1 LLFHARRKA
10 HGFALVAGI
19 FFGALSLSLFALGGT
34 AVAGASTPTSAFYLD
49 IGGSGSVGVQPTPVD
64 PRGTPTASGYANDL
78 VALEAAKGISLQL
91 VQIGCPGESTTTML
105 YGGDHCYQSPATQ
118 LTTAV
123 SFLQAHYAETGIVT
137 VDLGFNNVVK
147 CVKKAIGVSDCLD
160 QGFALV
166 RQELPLIMTALQAA
180 AGPNV
185 HFVGVGHYD
194 PFLASALHGTTGDA
208 TALRSLGA
216 MSTLNRTLSD
226 VYQSFSVPM
235 ANVAR
240 AFKNFNRTPTTLAG
254 VGTVATNV
262 AQTCTLTWMCQL
274 APYGP
279 NLHANDTGYQTIAD
293 AIATK
298 LPATL

>member
-10 HGFALVAGI
+10 RGFALVAGV
-19 FFGALSLSLFALGGT
+19 SLSALVLTVSGLGAT
-34 AVAGASTPTSAFYLD
+34 SIAGAATSTPVFYLD
-49 IGGSGSVGVQPTPVD
+49 IGGSASVGVQPTLAD
-64 PRGTPTASGYANDL
+64 PHGEPTASGYANDL
-78 VALEAAKGISLQL
+78 VALEAARGISFQL

-105 YGGDHCYQSPATQ
+105 YGGDRCYQSPTTQ

-123 SFLQAHYAETGIVT
+123 SFLQSHYAETGVVT

-147 CVKKAIGVSDCLD
+147 CVKKATGVPVCLS

-166 RQELPLIMTALQAA
+166 REELPQILTTLQGA

-194 PFLASALHGTTGDA
+194 PFLASVLHGAAGRA
-208 TALRSLGA
+208 TAKKSLGA
-216 MSTLNRTLSD
+216 LSTLNRTLSGI
-226 VYQSFSVPM
+226 YQSFSMPS
-235 ANVAR
+235 ADVAS
-240 AFKNFNRTPTTLAG
+240 AFKNYDRTPTTLAG

-262 AQTCTLTWMCQL
+262 AQTCALTWMCQL

-279 NLHANDTGYQTIAD
+279 NLHPNDVGYQTIAE
-293 AIATK
+293 AIADK
-298 LPATL
+298 LPVTL